1 MLTVEKLLKTIAYEE
16 KQTKEREGIQKK
28 AVSNLPIFNNIT
40 SEEDWNKQKEEIR
53 KAKELE
59 LKKNVLE
66 LKKKREENLKKI
78 EEEKKKK
85 QFSLPMFNHITN
97 EADWKRERQKLRVE
111 YNKIQQQRSRS
122 KEEACEERNK
132 ETHKKVLEYRERLQ
146 HMSDERNRHHS
157 SMIQKD
163 IHAAENQKKVLEWY
177 SNEKEEQL
185 KRLKKRQERNAQT
198 KQG

>member
-16 KQTKEREGIQKK
+16 KQTKEREDIQKK

-66 LKKKREENLKKI
+66 LKKKREENLEKI

-97 EADWKRERQKLRVE
+97 ESDWKRERQKLHVE
-111 YNKIQQQRSRS
+111 YNQIQQQRSRS
-122 KEEACEERNK
+122 KEACEERNK

-146 HMSDERNRHHS
+146 NMSDERIRHHS

-163 IHAAENQKKVLEWY
+163 INAAENQKKVLEWY

-198 KQG
+198 KQV